1 MLGITRKAVRAVR
14 ELTEPESA
22 DGVRIHAS
30 SGRFSRAHDEEI
42 QIEVAEAPSVEDT
55 VLEAE
60 GARIYLDEETFR
72 ALDDKVLDA
81 DLSGDEPHFAVC
93 QQAEGAETP
102 AR

>member
-1 MLGITRKAVRAVR
+1 MLGLTRESVRAIR

-30 SGRFSRAHDEEI
+30 SGRFSPGSASSI
-42 QIEVAEAPSVEDT
+42 QIEVADAPSVEDI

-60 GARIYLDEETFR
+60 GARIYLDGETLR

-81 DLSGDEPHFAVC
+81 DLTGDEPHFAVVR
-93 QQAEGAETP
+93 QAEHS
-102 AR
+102 